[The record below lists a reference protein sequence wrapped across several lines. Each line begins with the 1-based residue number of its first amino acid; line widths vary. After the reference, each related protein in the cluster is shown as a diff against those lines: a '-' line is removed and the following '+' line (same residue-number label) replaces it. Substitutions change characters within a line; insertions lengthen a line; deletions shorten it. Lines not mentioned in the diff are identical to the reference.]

1 MRSIPI
7 AAHGMSKKTPRILS
21 AGVVLVR
28 AERGVWQYLLLRAY
42 QYWDFPKGRTE
53 AGETPLE
60 AARREVAE
68 ETGIT
73 ELHFHWGES
82 YTETGPYAR
91 GKVARYYLA
100 ETPTAEVVLG
110 IAPELGTPE
119 HHEWQWVDEKTAYR
133 LAAPRVRQV
142 LDWATE
148 RLPRRPK
155 ASSGIA
161 GHEESHE

>member
-1 MRSIPI
+1 MTT
-7 AAHGMSKKTPRILS
+7 KKPRILS

-28 AERGVWQYLLLRAY
+28 AEAGEWRFLLLRAY

-60 AARREVAE
+60 AAKREVQE

-73 ELHFHWGES
+73 ELQFHWGEAFV
-82 YTETGPYAR
+82 ETGPYAR

-100 ETPTAEVVLG
+100 ETHETEVVLG

-119 HHEWQWVDEKTAYR
+119 HHEWRWMDQKTAYH
-133 LAAPRVRQV
+133 LTAPRVHQV
-142 LDWATE
+142 LDWALE
-148 RLPRRPK
+148 RLPATPH
-155 ASSGIA
+155 G
-161 GHEESHE
+161 